1 MWQIGVNTRQ
11 IPKIRGSKMTK
22 TYTSLK
28 GNVFYLFFTVFF
40 VTCLSAKNY
49 SVKGVV
55 TDSEGNKIA
64 KTTVLLLGED
74 GTEVQRVETSKKRFG
89 AGGGKFKFKKVLPG
103 GYSLEVDAGELGSA
117 KVPVVVTDDDISD
130 IEIFLPNAEPKAE
143 KKAKTKSKPKA
154 KATPKPTPKVEP
166 PKESAVSLPIKPT
179 PGEGYIL
186 NELSFEAKKM
196 TAEIK
201 HLNAELNDLKSLSK
215 MWVNPLA
222 IYSKEIILKNGSTV
236 FGKIIYQDE
245 KTLKVETLIGYL
257 IINRGDVVRVVDNIV
272 MEEQQEYVPEQ
283 IRDSYTPPPMPKL
296 AEPRYVSSNP
306 EARETG
312 KKYSANCVLMGNIN
326 EKKDTQGNVIFSGQ
340 IKNIGG
346 RRADFVK
353 VDFVFRKNWSG
364 ETKTLTTFIVGI
376 YHTFESGITTDA
388 TLLPGAVG
396 TFELYVP
403 HSFGSFIGYSYVI
416 DWMEYE

>member
-1 MWQIGVNTRQ
+1 MLKYAKYQ
-11 IPKIRGSKMTK
+11 KIRGSKMTK
-22 TYTSLK
+22 IYSSLRR
-28 GNVFYLFFTVFF
+28 NVFYLFFTVFF

-49 SVKGVV
+49 SIKGVV
-55 TDSEGNKIA
+55 IDSEGNKIA

-74 GTEVQRVETSKKRFG
+74 GTEVQRTETSKKRLG

-103 GYSLEVDAGELGSA
+103 GYSLEVDAGEMGNA
-117 KVPVVVTDDDISD
+117 NVPVVVADDDISD
-130 IEIFLPNAEPKAE
+130 IEIILPKA
-143 KKAKTKSKPKA
+143 KSKAKSKAKPKA
-154 KATPKPTPKVEP
+154 KPKAGP
-166 PKESAVSLPIKPT
+166 PVESAVSLSRQPT
-179 PGEGYIL
+179 TGEGYIL
-186 NELSFEAKKM
+186 NELSFEIKKM

-201 HLNAELNDLKSLSK
+201 HLNTELNDLKSLSK
-215 MWVNPLA
+215 MWINPLA
-222 IYSKEIILKNGSTV
+222 IYSKEVILKNGSTV

-257 IINRGDVVRVVDNIV
+257 IINRGDVVRVVDNIA

-296 AEPRYVSSNP
+296 AEPRYVSSSP
-306 EARETG
+306 EARKAG
-312 KKYSANCVLMGNIN
+312 KKYSANCVLMGNIS
-326 EKKDTQGNVIFSGQ
+326 EKKDRQGNVIFTGQ

-353 VDFVFRKNWSG
+353 VDFVFRRNWSG

>member
-1 MWQIGVNTRQ
+1 
-11 IPKIRGSKMTK
+11 MTK
-22 TYTSLK
+22 IHTSLRRDI
-28 GNVFYLFFTVFF
+28 FYLFFTVLF
-40 VTCLSAKNY
+40 VTCLSAKDY
-49 SVKGVV
+49 SIKGTVK
-55 TDSEGNKIA
+55 DSKGNKIA
-64 KTTVLLLGED
+64 KTAVLLLDSDGNEKQRED
-74 GTEVQRVETSKKRFG
+74 TKGRFG
-89 AGGGKFKFKKVLPG
+89 KGSFKFKKVLPG
-103 GYSLEVDAGELGSA
+103 EYRLEVDAGRIGKGST
-117 KVPVVVTDDDISD
+117 PVVITDDDISD
-130 IEIFLPNAEPKAE
+130 IEIILKKQTRIAAPNELVMHE
-143 KKAKTKSKPKA
+143 DTQDESREE
-154 KATPKPTPKVEP
+154 TTVLSSVQPTSDED
-166 PKESAVSLPIKPT
+166 
-179 PGEGYIL
+179 YIL
-186 NELSFEAKKM
+186 NELSFEIKKM

-201 HLNAELNDLKSLSK
+201 HLNTELNDLKSLSK
-215 MWVNPLA
+215 MWINPIA

-283 IRDSYTPPPMPKL
+283 IRDSYSPPPMPKL
-296 AEPRYVSSNP
+296 AEPKYVTSRSLDR
-306 EARETG
+306 EAG
-312 KKYSANCVLMGNIN
+312 KKYSANCVLMGNIS

-364 ETKTLTTFIVGI
+364 ETKTLTTFVVGT

-388 TLLPGAVG
+388 TLLPGSVG

>member
-1 MWQIGVNTRQ
+1 
-11 IPKIRGSKMTK
+11 MTK
-22 TYTSLK
+22 IYSSLRR
-28 GNVFYLFFTVFF
+28 NVFYLFFTVLF
-40 VTCLSAKNY
+40 VTCISAKNY
-49 SVKGVV
+49 SIEGVV
-55 TDSEGNKIA
+55 IDSEGNKIA

-74 GTEVQRVETSKKRFG
+74 GTEVQRTETSKKRLG

-103 GYSLEVDAGELGSA
+103 GYSLDVDAGELGKA
-117 KVPVVVTDDDISD
+117 NVPVVVADDDISD
-130 IEIFLPNAEPKAE
+130 VEIILP
-143 KKAKTKSKPKA
+143 KAKTKTTPKA
-154 KATPKPTPKVEP
+154 EP
-166 PKESAVSLPIKPT
+166 PVESAVSLSSQPT

-186 NELSFEAKKM
+186 NELSFEIKKM

-201 HLNAELNDLKSLSK
+201 HLNTELNDLKSLSK
-215 MWVNPLA
+215 MWINPLA

-257 IINRGDVVRVVDNIV
+257 IINRGDVVRVVDNVV

-296 AEPRYVSSNP
+296 AEPRYVSSSP
-306 EARETG
+306 EAREAG
-312 KKYSANCVLMGNIN
+312 KKYSANCVLMGNIS
-326 EKKDTQGNVIFSGQ
+326 EKKDTQGNVIFAGQ

-353 VDFVFRKNWSG
+353 VDFVFRRNWSG
-364 ETKTLTTFIVGI
+364 ETKTLTTFLVGV

>member
-1 MWQIGVNTRQ
+1 
-11 IPKIRGSKMTK
+11 MTK
-22 TYTSLK
+22 IYSSLRR
-28 GNVFYLFFTVFF
+28 NVFYLFFTVFF

-49 SVKGVV
+49 SIKGVV
-55 TDSEGNKIA
+55 IDSEGNKIA

-74 GTEVQRVETSKKRFG
+74 GTEVQRTETSKKRLG

-103 GYSLEVDAGELGSA
+103 GYSLEVDAGEMGNA
-117 KVPVVVTDDDISD
+117 NVPVVVADDDISD
-130 IEIFLPNAEPKAE
+130 IEITLPKA
-143 KKAKTKSKPKA
+143 KPKA
-154 KATPKPTPKVEP
+154 KSKAKSKAGP
-166 PKESAVSLPIKPT
+166 PVESAVSLSRQPT
-179 PGEGYIL
+179 TGEGYIL
-186 NELSFEAKKM
+186 NELSFEIKKM

-201 HLNAELNDLKSLSK
+201 HLNTELNDLKSLSK
-215 MWVNPLA
+215 MWINPLA
-222 IYSKEIILKNGSTV
+222 IYSKEVILKNGSTV

-257 IINRGDVVRVVDNIV
+257 IINRGDVVRVVDNIA

-296 AEPRYVSSNP
+296 AEPRYVSSSP
-306 EARETG
+306 EARKAG
-312 KKYSANCVLMGNIN
+312 KKYSANCVLMGNIS
-326 EKKDTQGNVIFSGQ
+326 EKKDRQGNVIFTGQ

-353 VDFVFRKNWSG
+353 VDFVFRRNWSG

>member
-1 MWQIGVNTRQ
+1 
-11 IPKIRGSKMTK
+11 
-22 TYTSLK
+22 
-28 GNVFYLFFTVFF
+28 
-40 VTCLSAKNY
+40 LSAKNY
-49 SVKGVV
+49 SIKGVV
-55 TDSEGNKIA
+55 IDLEGNKIA

-74 GTEVQRVETSKKRFG
+74 GTEVQRTETSKKRLG
-89 AGGGKFKFKKVLPG
+89 TGGGKFKFKKVLPG
-103 GYSLEVDAGELGSA
+103 GYSLDVDAGELGKA
-117 KVPVVVTDDDISD
+117 NVPVVVADDDISD
-130 IEIFLPNAEPKAE
+130 IEILLP
-143 KKAKTKSKPKA
+143 KAKTKPNTNTTPKA
-154 KATPKPTPKVEP
+154 EP
-166 PKESAVSLPIKPT
+166 RAESPVESAVSFPNQPT
-179 PGEGYIL
+179 PAEGYIL

-201 HLNAELNDLKSLSK
+201 HLNTELNDLKSLSK
-215 MWVNPLA
+215 MWINPLA

-257 IINRGDVVRVVDNIV
+257 IINRRDIVRVVDNIV

-296 AEPRYVSSNP
+296 AEPRYVSSSP
-306 EARETG
+306 EARKAG
-312 KKYSANCVLMGNIN
+312 KKYSANCVLMGNIS

-353 VDFVFRKNWSG
+353 VDFVFRRNWSG

>member
-1 MWQIGVNTRQ
+1 
-11 IPKIRGSKMTK
+11 MTK
-22 TYTSLK
+22 IYSSLRR
-28 GNVFYLFFTVFF
+28 NVFYLFFTVFF

-49 SVKGVV
+49 SIKGVV
-55 TDSEGNKIA
+55 IDSEGNKIA

-74 GTEVQRVETSKKRFG
+74 GTEVQRTETSKKRLG

-103 GYSLEVDAGELGSA
+103 GYSLDVDAGELGKA
-117 KVPVVVTDDDISD
+117 NVPVVVADDDISD
-130 IEIFLPNAEPKAE
+130 VEIILP
-143 KKAKTKSKPKA
+143 KAKTKTTPKA
-154 KATPKPTPKVEP
+154 EP
-166 PKESAVSLPIKPT
+166 PVESAVSLSSQPT

-186 NELSFEAKKM
+186 NELSFEIKKM

-201 HLNAELNDLKSLSK
+201 HLNTELNDLKSLSK
-215 MWVNPLA
+215 MWINPLA

-257 IINRGDVVRVVDNIV
+257 IINRGDVVRVVDNVV

-296 AEPRYVSSNP
+296 AEPRYVSSSP
-306 EARETG
+306 EAREAG
-312 KKYSANCVLMGNIN
+312 KKYSANCVLMGNIS
-326 EKKDTQGNVIFSGQ
+326 EKKDTQGNVIFAGQ

-353 VDFVFRKNWSG
+353 VDFVFRRNWSG
-364 ETKTLTTFIVGI
+364 ETKTLTTFLVGV

>member
-1 MWQIGVNTRQ
+1 
-11 IPKIRGSKMTK
+11 MTK
-22 TYTSLK
+22 IYSSLRR
-28 GNVFYLFFTVFF
+28 NVFYLFFTVFF

-49 SVKGVV
+49 SIKGVV
-55 TDSEGNKIA
+55 IDSEGNKIA

-74 GTEVQRVETSKKRFG
+74 GTEVQRTETSKKRLG

-103 GYSLEVDAGELGSA
+103 GYSLDVDAGELGKA
-117 KVPVVVTDDDISD
+117 NVPVVVADDDISD
-130 IEIFLPNAEPKAE
+130 VEIILP
-143 KKAKTKSKPKA
+143 KAKTKTTPKA
-154 KATPKPTPKVEP
+154 EP
-166 PKESAVSLPIKPT
+166 PVESAVSLPKAEPPVESAVSLSSQPT

-186 NELSFEAKKM
+186 NELSFEIKKM

-201 HLNAELNDLKSLSK
+201 HLNTELNDLKSLSK
-215 MWVNPLA
+215 MWINPLA

-257 IINRGDVVRVVDNIV
+257 IINRGDVVRVVDNVV

-296 AEPRYVSSNP
+296 AEPRYVSSSP
-306 EARETG
+306 EAREAG
-312 KKYSANCVLMGNIN
+312 KKYSANCVLMGNIS
-326 EKKDTQGNVIFSGQ
+326 EKKDTQGNVIFAGQ

-353 VDFVFRKNWSG
+353 VDFVFRRNWSG
-364 ETKTLTTFIVGI
+364 ETKTLTTFLVGV

>member
-1 MWQIGVNTRQ
+1 MLKYAKYQ
-11 IPKIRGSKMTK
+11 KIRGSKMTK
-22 TYTSLK
+22 TYSSLR

-49 SVKGVV
+49 SIKGVV
-55 TDSEGNKIA
+55 IDSEGNKIA

-74 GTEVQRVETSKKRFG
+74 GTEVQRTETSKKRLG
-89 AGGGKFKFKKVLPG
+89 TGGGKFKFKKVLPG
-103 GYSLEVDAGELGSA
+103 GYSLDVDAGELGKA
-117 KVPVVVTDDDISD
+117 NVPVVVADDDISD
-130 IEIFLPNAEPKAE
+130 IEIVLPKAEPKAE
-143 KKAKTKSKPKA
+143 TKPKTKPKA
-154 KATPKPTPKVEP
+154 KSKTEPSVE
-166 PKESAVSLPIKPT
+166 SVVSLPSQPT

-201 HLNAELNDLKSLSK
+201 HLNTELNDLKSLSK

-257 IINRGDVVRVVDNIV
+257 IINRRDIVRVVDNIV

-296 AEPRYVSSNP
+296 AEPRYVSSSP
-306 EARETG
+306 EAREAG
-312 KKYSANCVLMGNIN
+312 KKYSANCVLMGNIS

-353 VDFVFRKNWSG
+353 VDFVFRRNWSG

>member
-1 MWQIGVNTRQ
+1 MLKDAKCQ
-11 IPKIRGSKMTK
+11 KIRGSKMTK
-22 TYTSLK
+22 IHTSLRRDI
-28 GNVFYLFFTVFF
+28 FYLFFTVLF
-40 VTCLSAKNY
+40 VTCLSAKDY
-49 SVKGVV
+49 SIKGTVK
-55 TDSEGNKIA
+55 DSKGNKIA
-64 KTTVLLLGED
+64 KTAVLLLDSDGNEKQRED
-74 GTEVQRVETSKKRFG
+74 TKGRFG
-89 AGGGKFKFKKVLPG
+89 KGSFKFKKVLPG
-103 GYSLEVDAGELGSA
+103 EYRLEVDAGRIGKGST
-117 KVPVVVTDDDISD
+117 PVVITDDDISD
-130 IEIFLPNAEPKAE
+130 IEIILKKQTRSAAPNELVMHE
-143 KKAKTKSKPKA
+143 DTQDESREE
-154 KATPKPTPKVEP
+154 TTVLSSVQPTSDED
-166 PKESAVSLPIKPT
+166 
-179 PGEGYIL
+179 YIL
-186 NELSFEAKKM
+186 NELSFEIKKM

-201 HLNAELNDLKSLSK
+201 HLNTELNDLKSLSK
-215 MWVNPLA
+215 MWINPIA

-283 IRDSYTPPPMPKL
+283 IRDSYSPPPMPKL
-296 AEPRYVSSNP
+296 AEPKYVTSSP
-306 EARETG
+306 LDREAG
-312 KKYSANCVLMGNIN
+312 KRYSANCVLMGNIS

-364 ETKTLTTFIVGI
+364 ETKTLTTFVVGT

-388 TLLPGAVG
+388 TLLPGSVG

>member
-1 MWQIGVNTRQ
+1 
-11 IPKIRGSKMTK
+11 MTK
-22 TYTSLK
+22 TYSSLR

-49 SVKGVV
+49 SIKGVV
-55 TDSEGNKIA
+55 IDSEGNKIA

-74 GTEVQRVETSKKRFG
+74 GTEVQRTETSKKRLG
-89 AGGGKFKFKKVLPG
+89 TGGGKFKFKKVLPG
-103 GYSLEVDAGELGSA
+103 GYSLDVDAGELGKAS
-117 KVPVVVTDDDISD
+117 VPVVVADDDISD
-130 IEIFLPNAEPKAE
+130 IEIVLPNAEPKA
-143 KKAKTKSKPKA
+143 KPKA
-154 KATPKPTPKVEP
+154 KPKPKTEP
-166 PKESAVSLPIKPT
+166 PVESAVSLPSQPT

-201 HLNAELNDLKSLSK
+201 HLNTELNDLKSLSK

-257 IINRGDVVRVVDNIV
+257 IINRRDIVRVVDNIV

-296 AEPRYVSSNP
+296 AEPRYVSSSP
-306 EARETG
+306 EARKAG
-312 KKYSANCVLMGNIN
+312 KKYSANCVLMGNIS

-353 VDFVFRKNWSG
+353 VDFVFRRNWSG

>member
-1 MWQIGVNTRQ
+1 MALKYAKYQ
-11 IPKIRGSKMTK
+11 KIRGSKMTK
-22 TYTSLK
+22 IYSSLR
-28 GNVFYLFFTVFF
+28 GNVFYLFFTIFF

-49 SVKGVV
+49 SIKGVV
-55 TDSEGNKIA
+55 IDSEGNKIA

-74 GTEVQRVETSKKRFG
+74 GTEVQRTETSKKRLG
-89 AGGGKFKFKKVLPG
+89 TGGGKFKFKKVLPG
-103 GYSLEVDAGELGSA
+103 GYSLDVDAGELGKA
-117 KVPVVVTDDDISD
+117 NVPVVVADDDISD
-130 IEIFLPNAEPKAE
+130 IEILLPKAK
-143 KKAKTKSKPKA
+143 KKAKTKAKTKTTPKA
-154 KATPKPTPKVEP
+154 EP
-166 PKESAVSLPIKPT
+166 RAESPVESAVSFPSQPT
-179 PGEGYIL
+179 PAEGYIL

-201 HLNAELNDLKSLSK
+201 HLNTELNDLKSLSK
-215 MWVNPLA
+215 MWINPLA

-257 IINRGDVVRVVDNIV
+257 IINRRDIVRVVDNIV

-296 AEPRYVSSNP
+296 AEPRYVSSSP
-306 EARETG
+306 EARKAG
-312 KKYSANCVLMGNIN
+312 KKYSANCVLMGNIS

-353 VDFVFRKNWSG
+353 VDFVFRRNWSG

>member
-1 MWQIGVNTRQ
+1 MLKYAKYQ
-11 IPKIRGSKMTK
+11 KIRGSKMTK
-22 TYTSLK
+22 TYSSLR

-49 SVKGVV
+49 SIKGVV
-55 TDSEGNKIA
+55 IDSEGNKIV

-74 GTEVQRVETSKKRFG
+74 GTEVQRTETSKKRLG
-89 AGGGKFKFKKVLPG
+89 TGGGKFKFKKVLPG
-103 GYSLEVDAGELGSA
+103 GYSLDVDAGELGKA
-117 KVPVVVTDDDISD
+117 NVPVVIADDDISD
-130 IEIFLPNAEPKAE
+130 IDIVLPNAEPKA
-143 KKAKTKSKPKA
+143 KTKTKAKAKAKTKPKT
-154 KATPKPTPKVEP
+154 KTEP
-166 PKESAVSLPIKPT
+166 PVESAVSLPSQPT

-201 HLNAELNDLKSLSK
+201 HLNTELNDLKSLSK

-257 IINRGDVVRVVDNIV
+257 IINRRDIVRVVDNIV

-296 AEPRYVSSNP
+296 AEPRYVSSSP
-306 EARETG
+306 EARKAG
-312 KKYSANCVLMGNIN
+312 KKYSANCVLMGNIS

-353 VDFVFRKNWSG
+353 VDFVFRRNWSG

>member
-1 MWQIGVNTRQ
+1 
-11 IPKIRGSKMTK
+11 MTK
-22 TYTSLK
+22 IHTSLRRDI
-28 GNVFYLFFTVFF
+28 FYLFFTVLF
-40 VTCLSAKNY
+40 VTCLSAKDY
-49 SVKGVV
+49 SIKGTVK
-55 TDSEGNKIA
+55 DSKGNKIA
-64 KTTVLLLGED
+64 KTAVLLLDSDGNEKQRED
-74 GTEVQRVETSKKRFG
+74 TKGRFG
-89 AGGGKFKFKKVLPG
+89 KGSFKFKKVLPG
-103 GYSLEVDAGELGSA
+103 EYRLEVDAGRIGKGST
-117 KVPVVVTDDDISD
+117 PVVITDDDISD
-130 IEIFLPNAEPKAE
+130 IEIILKKQTRSAAPNELVMHE
-143 KKAKTKSKPKA
+143 DTQDESREE
-154 KATPKPTPKVEP
+154 TTVLSSVQPTSDED
-166 PKESAVSLPIKPT
+166 
-179 PGEGYIL
+179 YIL
-186 NELSFEAKKM
+186 NELSFEIKKM

-201 HLNAELNDLKSLSK
+201 HLNTELNDLKSLSK
-215 MWVNPLA
+215 MWINPLA
-222 IYSKEIILKNGSTV
+222 IYSKEVILKNGSTV

-257 IINRGDVVRVVDNIV
+257 IINRGDVVRVVDNIA

-296 AEPRYVSSNP
+296 AEPRYVSSSP
-306 EARETG
+306 EARKAG
-312 KKYSANCVLMGNIN
+312 KKYSANCVLMGNIS
-326 EKKDTQGNVIFSGQ
+326 EKKDRQGNVIFTGQ

-353 VDFVFRKNWSG
+353 VDFVFRRNWSG

>member
-1 MWQIGVNTRQ
+1 
-11 IPKIRGSKMTK
+11 MTK
-22 TYTSLK
+22 IYSSLRR
-28 GNVFYLFFTVFF
+28 NVFYLFFTVFF

-49 SVKGVV
+49 SIKGVV
-55 TDSEGNKIA
+55 IDSEGNKIA

-74 GTEVQRVETSKKRFG
+74 GTEVQRTETSKKRLG

-103 GYSLEVDAGELGSA
+103 GYSLEVDAGEMGNA
-117 KVPVVVTDDDISD
+117 NVPVVVADDDISD
-130 IEIFLPNAEPKAE
+130 IEITLPKA
-143 KKAKTKSKPKA
+143 KSKAKSKAKPKA
-154 KATPKPTPKVEP
+154 GP
-166 PKESAVSLPIKPT
+166 PVESAVSLSRQPT
-179 PGEGYIL
+179 TGEGYIL
-186 NELSFEAKKM
+186 NELSFEIKKM

-201 HLNAELNDLKSLSK
+201 HLNTELNDLKSLSK
-215 MWVNPLA
+215 MWINPLA
-222 IYSKEIILKNGSTV
+222 IYSKEVILKNGSTV

-257 IINRGDVVRVVDNIV
+257 IINRGDVVRVVDNIA

-296 AEPRYVSSNP
+296 AEPRYVSSSP
-306 EARETG
+306 EARKAG
-312 KKYSANCVLMGNIN
+312 KKYSANCVLMGNIS
-326 EKKDTQGNVIFSGQ
+326 EKKDRQGNVIFTGQ

-353 VDFVFRKNWSG
+353 VDFVFRRNWSG

>member
-1 MWQIGVNTRQ
+1 
-11 IPKIRGSKMTK
+11 MTK
-22 TYTSLK
+22 IYSSLRR
-28 GNVFYLFFTVFF
+28 NVFYLFFTVFF

-49 SVKGVV
+49 SIKGVV
-55 TDSEGNKIA
+55 IDSEGNKIA

-74 GTEVQRVETSKKRFG
+74 GTEVQRTETSKKRLG

-103 GYSLEVDAGELGSA
+103 GYSLDVDAGELGKA
-117 KVPVVVTDDDISD
+117 NVPVVVADDDISD
-130 IEIFLPNAEPKAE
+130 VEIILLGKANVPVVVADDDISDVEIILP
-143 KKAKTKSKPKA
+143 KAKTKAKKKVKTKTTPKA
-154 KATPKPTPKVEP
+154 EP
-166 PKESAVSLPIKPT
+166 PVESAVSLSSQPT

-186 NELSFEAKKM
+186 NELSFEIKKM

-201 HLNAELNDLKSLSK
+201 HLNTELNDLKSLSK
-215 MWVNPLA
+215 MWINPLA

-257 IINRGDVVRVVDNIV
+257 IINRGDVVRVVDNVV

-296 AEPRYVSSNP
+296 AEPRYVSSSP
-306 EARETG
+306 EAREAG
-312 KKYSANCVLMGNIN
+312 KKYSANCVLMGNIS
-326 EKKDTQGNVIFSGQ
+326 EKKDTQGNVIFAGQ

-353 VDFVFRKNWSG
+353 VDFVFRRNWSG
-364 ETKTLTTFIVGI
+364 ETKTLTTFLVGV

>member
-1 MWQIGVNTRQ
+1 MLKYAKYQ
-11 IPKIRGSKMTK
+11 KIRGSKMTK
-22 TYTSLK
+22 IYSSLRR
-28 GNVFYLFFTVFF
+28 NVFYLFFTVFF

-49 SVKGVV
+49 SIKGVV
-55 TDSEGNKIA
+55 IDSEGNKIA

-74 GTEVQRVETSKKRFG
+74 GTEVQRTETSKKRLG
-89 AGGGKFKFKKVLPG
+89 TGGGKFKFKKVLPG
-103 GYSLEVDAGELGSA
+103 GYSLDVDAGELGKANVS
-117 KVPVVVTDDDISD
+117 VVIADDDISD
-130 IEIFLPNAEPKAE
+130 IEIVLPNAEPKA
-143 KKAKTKSKPKA
+143 KPKAKPKPKPKA
-154 KATPKPTPKVEP
+154 KAKAKAKAKTEP
-166 PKESAVSLPIKPT
+166 PVESAVSLPSQPT

-201 HLNAELNDLKSLSK
+201 HLNTELNDLKSLSK

-257 IINRGDVVRVVDNIV
+257 IINRRDIVRVVDNIV

-296 AEPRYVSSNP
+296 AEPRYVSSSP
-306 EARETG
+306 EARKAG
-312 KKYSANCVLMGNIN
+312 KKYSANCVLMGNIS

-353 VDFVFRKNWSG
+353 VDFVFRRNWSG

>member
-1 MWQIGVNTRQ
+1 MALKYAKYQ
-11 IPKIRGSKMTK
+11 KIRGSKMTK
-22 TYTSLK
+22 IYSSLR
-28 GNVFYLFFTVFF
+28 GNVFYLFFAIFF

-49 SVKGVV
+49 SIKGVV
-55 TDSEGNKIA
+55 IDLEGNKIA

-74 GTEVQRVETSKKRFG
+74 GTEVQRTETSKKRLG
-89 AGGGKFKFKKVLPG
+89 TGGGKFKFKKVLPG
-103 GYSLEVDAGELGSA
+103 GYSLDVDAGELGKA
-117 KVPVVVTDDDISD
+117 NVPVVIADDDISD
-130 IEIFLPNAEPKAE
+130 IEIVLPNAEPKA
-143 KKAKTKSKPKA
+143 KPKTKAKAKAKAKTK
-154 KATPKPTPKVEP
+154 TEP
-166 PKESAVSLPIKPT
+166 PVESAVSLPSQPT

-201 HLNAELNDLKSLSK
+201 HLNTELNDLKSLSK

-257 IINRGDVVRVVDNIV
+257 IINRRDIVRVVDNIV

-296 AEPRYVSSNP
+296 AEPRYVSSSP
-306 EARETG
+306 EARKAG
-312 KKYSANCVLMGNIN
+312 KKYSANCVLMGNIS

-353 VDFVFRKNWSG
+353 VDFVFRRNWSG

>member
-1 MWQIGVNTRQ
+1 
-11 IPKIRGSKMTK
+11 MTK
-22 TYTSLK
+22 IHTSLRRDI
-28 GNVFYLFFTVFF
+28 FYLFFTVLF
-40 VTCLSAKNY
+40 VTCLSAKDY
-49 SVKGVV
+49 SIKGTVK
-55 TDSEGNKIA
+55 DSKGNKIA
-64 KTTVLLLGED
+64 KTAVLLLDSDGNEKQRED
-74 GTEVQRVETSKKRFG
+74 TKGRFG
-89 AGGGKFKFKKVLPG
+89 KGSFKFKKVLPG
-103 GYSLEVDAGELGSA
+103 EYRLEVDAGRIGKGST
-117 KVPVVVTDDDISD
+117 PVVITDDDISD
-130 IEIFLPNAEPKAE
+130 IEIILKKQTRSAAPNELVMHE
-143 KKAKTKSKPKA
+143 DTQDESREE
-154 KATPKPTPKVEP
+154 TTVLSSVQPTSDED
-166 PKESAVSLPIKPT
+166 
-179 PGEGYIL
+179 YIL
-186 NELSFEAKKM
+186 NELSFEIKKM

-201 HLNAELNDLKSLSK
+201 YLNTELNDLKSLSK
-215 MWVNPLA
+215 MWINPIA

-283 IRDSYTPPPMPKL
+283 IRDSYSPPPMPKL
-296 AEPRYVSSNP
+296 AEPKYVTSRSLDR
-306 EARETG
+306 EAG
-312 KKYSANCVLMGNIN
+312 KKYSANCVLMGNIS

-364 ETKTLTTFIVGI
+364 ETKTLTTFVVGT

-388 TLLPGAVG
+388 TLLPGSVG

>member
-1 MWQIGVNTRQ
+1 MLKDTKCQ
-11 IPKIRGSKMTK
+11 KIRGSKMTK
-22 TYTSLK
+22 IHTSLRRDI
-28 GNVFYLFFTVFF
+28 FYLFFTVLF
-40 VTCLSAKNY
+40 VTCLSAKDY
-49 SVKGVV
+49 SIKGTVK
-55 TDSEGNKIA
+55 DSKGNKIA
-64 KTTVLLLGED
+64 KTAVLLLDSDGNEKQRED
-74 GTEVQRVETSKKRFG
+74 TKGRFG
-89 AGGGKFKFKKVLPG
+89 KGSFKFKKVLPG
-103 GYSLEVDAGELGSA
+103 EYRLEVDAGRIGKGST
-117 KVPVVVTDDDISD
+117 PVVITDDDISD
-130 IEIFLPNAEPKAE
+130 IEIILKKQTRSAAPNELVMHE
-143 KKAKTKSKPKA
+143 DTQDESREE
-154 KATPKPTPKVEP
+154 TTVLSSVQPTSDED
-166 PKESAVSLPIKPT
+166 
-179 PGEGYIL
+179 YIL
-186 NELSFEAKKM
+186 NELSFEIKKM

-201 HLNAELNDLKSLSK
+201 HLNTELNDLKSLSK
-215 MWVNPLA
+215 MWINPIA

-245 KTLKVETLIGYL
+245 KTIKVETLIGYL

-283 IRDSYTPPPMPKL
+283 IRDSYSPPPMPKL
-296 AEPRYVSSNP
+296 AEPKYVTSRSLDR
-306 EARETG
+306 EAG
-312 KKYSANCVLMGNIN
+312 KKYSANCVLMGNIS

-364 ETKTLTTFIVGI
+364 ETKTLTTFVVGT

-388 TLLPGAVG
+388 TLLPGSVG

>member
-1 MWQIGVNTRQ
+1 MLKYAKYQ
-11 IPKIRGSKMTK
+11 KIRGSKMTK
-22 TYTSLK
+22 TYSSLR

-49 SVKGVV
+49 SIKGVV
-55 TDSEGNKIA
+55 IDSDGNKIA

-74 GTEVQRVETSKKRFG
+74 GTEVQRTETSKKRLG
-89 AGGGKFKFKKVLPG
+89 TGGGKFKFKKVLPG
-103 GYSLEVDAGELGSA
+103 GYSLDVDAGELGKANVS
-117 KVPVVVTDDDISD
+117 VVIADDDISD
-130 IEIFLPNAEPKAE
+130 IEIVLPNAEPKA
-143 KKAKTKSKPKA
+143 KPKAKTKA
-154 KATPKPTPKVEP
+154 KTKTEP
-166 PKESAVSLPIKPT
+166 PVESAVSLPSQPT

-201 HLNAELNDLKSLSK
+201 HLNTELNDLKSLSK

-257 IINRGDVVRVVDNIV
+257 IINRRDIVRVVDNIV

-296 AEPRYVSSNP
+296 AEPRYVSSSP
-306 EARETG
+306 EARKAG
-312 KKYSANCVLMGNIN
+312 KKYSANCVLMGNIS

-353 VDFVFRKNWSG
+353 VDFVFRRNWSG

>member
-1 MWQIGVNTRQ
+1 
-11 IPKIRGSKMTK
+11 MTK
-22 TYTSLK
+22 IHTSLRRDI
-28 GNVFYLFFTVFF
+28 FYLFFTVLF
-40 VTCLSAKNY
+40 VTCLSAKDY
-49 SVKGVV
+49 SIKGTVK
-55 TDSEGNKIA
+55 DSKGNKIA
-64 KTTVLLLGED
+64 KTAVLLLDSDGNEKQRED
-74 GTEVQRVETSKKRFG
+74 TKGRFG
-89 AGGGKFKFKKVLPG
+89 KGSFKFKKVLPG
-103 GYSLEVDAGELGSA
+103 EYRLEVDAGRIGKGST
-117 KVPVVVTDDDISD
+117 PVVITDDDISD
-130 IEIFLPNAEPKAE
+130 IEIILKKQTRSAAPNELVMHE
-143 KKAKTKSKPKA
+143 DTQDESREE
-154 KATPKPTPKVEP
+154 TTILSSVQPTSDED
-166 PKESAVSLPIKPT
+166 
-179 PGEGYIL
+179 YIL
-186 NELSFEAKKM
+186 NELSFEIKKM

-201 HLNAELNDLKSLSK
+201 HLNTELNDLKSLSK
-215 MWVNPLA
+215 MWINPIA

-245 KTLKVETLIGYL
+245 KTIKVETLIGYL

-283 IRDSYTPPPMPKL
+283 IRDSYSPPPMPKL
-296 AEPRYVSSNP
+296 AEPKYVTSRSLDR
-306 EARETG
+306 EAG
-312 KKYSANCVLMGNIN
+312 KKYSANCVLMGNIS

-364 ETKTLTTFIVGI
+364 ETKTLTTFVVGT

-388 TLLPGAVG
+388 TLLPGSVG